1 MYTIGIDLGGTNIAV
16 GIVNRE
22 NRIVCK
28 GTTPTFAHRKNEE
41 IVSDMA
47 SLSHRLIKRA
57 GLSLSDIS
65 SVGVAAPGTVL
76 PKLGVVERAENLGFD
91 FFPLLD
97 TLRQSLPIGRMYL
110 ENDANAAAFAEA
122 MCGAARGSAVS
133 VMITLGTGLGGGIVI
148 NNKIY
153 TGFNGGAGELGHH
166 VIRYGGRPCGCGRR
180 GCWET
185 YCSATGLIKSTK
197 EMLESCQ
204 KNGQRTALEACAE
217 RYGRVNARVAF
228 DAMKLGDP
236 YAKQAIDEYKDL
248 LAEGLVDLINI
259 FQPEVISIG
268 GGICNEKENLLSD
281 DLLIKID
288 RAQFSRNSSKKAVI
302 RLAELGND
310 AGIIG
315 AALLEKNYETL

>member
-16 GIVNRE
+16 GIVNGE
-22 NRIVCK
+22 NKIICK

-41 IVSDMA
+41 IVADMA
-47 SLSHRLIKRA
+47 RLSHSLVRKA

-65 SVGVAAPGTVL
+65 SVGIAAPGTVL
-76 PKLGVVERAENLGFD
+76 PEVGVVERAENLGFD
-91 FFPLLD
+91 FFPIVEV
-97 TLRQSLPIGRMYL
+97 LRKDLPIERIYL

-122 MCGAARGSAVS
+122 TCGAARGSAIS

-153 TGFNGGAGELGHH
+153 TGFNGAAGELGHH
-166 VIRYGGRPCGCGRR
+166 VIARGGRLCGCGRR

-185 YCSATGLIKSTK
+185 YCSATGLIRSTE
-197 EMLESCQ
+197 EMLKRCR
-204 KNGQRTALEACAE
+204 KNGLRTAMEE
-217 RYGRVNARVAF
+217 RVEHYGRVNARVAF
-228 DAMKLGDP
+228 DAMKAGDI
-236 YAKQAIDEYKDL
+236 YAKRVIDEYKDY
-248 LAEGLVDLINI
+248 LAEGIVDLINI

-268 GGICNEKENLLSD
+268 GGICNERGNLLSD
-281 DLLIKID
+281 ELLIKID
-288 RAQFSRNSSKKAVI
+288 RAQFSCNAAKKTAV

-315 AALLEKNYETL
+315 AALLEKNYGT

>member
-16 GIVNRE
+16 GIVNEE
-22 NRIVCK
+22 NKIISK
-28 GTTPTFAHRKNEE
+28 GSTPTFARRKNEE
-41 IVSDMA
+41 IVADMA
-47 SLSHRLIKRA
+47 RLSRSLIGQA

-65 SVGVAAPGTVL
+65 SVGIAAPGTVL
-76 PKLGVVERAENLGFD
+76 PSEGIVERAENLGFD
-91 FFPLLD
+91 FFPIVEVLKND
-97 TLRQSLPIGRMYL
+97 LPIERMYL

-122 MCGAARGSAVS
+122 MCGAARGSSVS

-166 VIRYGGRPCGCGRR
+166 VIARGGRLCGCGRR

-185 YCSATGLIKSTK
+185 YCSATGLIKSTR
-197 EMLESCQ
+197 EMLERCK
-204 KNGQRTALEACAE
+204 KNRLSTRMEE
-217 RYGRVNARVAF
+217 RVKHYGRINARVAF
-228 DAMKLGDP
+228 DAMKAGDP
-236 YAKQAIDEYKDL
+236 YAKRVIDEYKDF
-248 LAEGLVDLINI
+248 LAEGIIDLINI

-268 GGICNEKENLLSD
+268 GGICNERGHLLSD
-281 DLLIKID
+281 DFLIKID
-288 RAQFSRNSSKKAVI
+288 RAQFSCNSSKKTTV

-315 AALLEKNYETL
+315 AALLQKNFEA